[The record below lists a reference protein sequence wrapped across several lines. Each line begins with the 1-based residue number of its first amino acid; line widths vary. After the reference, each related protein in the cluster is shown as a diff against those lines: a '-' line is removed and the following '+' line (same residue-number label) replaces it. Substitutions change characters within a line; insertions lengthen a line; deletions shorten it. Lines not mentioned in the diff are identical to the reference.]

1 MASPPAGSSSAGCRD
16 SERFPTLTRDLL
28 RRFDAMDRI
37 GRVPA
42 YLMSGTKVGIL
53 IADQAECRRFTFDP
67 KWTVAQLLNS
77 SFQWCTPASDET
89 TTESGKWY
97 ELLPDFRPTAVVF
110 ASGSLALPGE
120 TLGAVPGYITLMRS
134 SEVQRPQKF
143 EESAVCSSHESEE
156 SMSLSRA
163 TVAVDMGDSEATP
176 SLRAGSIRGKSPSP
190 SLLEELWEE
199 TSQSRDTS
207 QDWESTAESETAV
220 RHEVNAGARSTDAS
234 DGRVKLKNR
243 SLKELRR
250 EQTAA
255 VARMLLDRWYQL
267 ASENVAP

>member
-1 MASPPAGSSSAGCRD
+1 MASPPAGSSSAGCMD

-67 KWTVAQLLNS
+67 KWTVNQLLNS
-77 SFQWCTPASDET
+77 SFQWCTPASAET

-250 EQTAA
+250 EQSAA

>member
-1 MASPPAGSSSAGCRD
+1 MASPPAGSSSAGCMD

-67 KWTVAQLLNS
+67 KWTVDQLLNS
-77 SFQWCTPASDET
+77 SFQWCTPASAET

>member
-1 MASPPAGSSSAGCRD
+1 
-16 SERFPTLTRDLL
+16 
-28 RRFDAMDRI
+28 MDRI

-67 KWTVAQLLNS
+67 KWTVDQLLNS

-250 EQTAA
+250 EQSAA

>member
-1 MASPPAGSSSAGCRD
+1 
-16 SERFPTLTRDLL
+16 
-28 RRFDAMDRI
+28 
-37 GRVPA
+37 
-42 YLMSGTKVGIL
+42 MSGSKVGIL

-67 KWTVAQLLNS
+67 KWTVDQLLNS
-77 SFQWCTPASDET
+77 EFHWCTPARAET
-89 TTESGKWY
+89 MTESGTWY

-110 ASGSLALPGE
+110 ANGSLALPGE
-120 TLGAVPGYITLMRS
+120 HLGAVPGYITLMRS
-134 SEVQRPQKF
+134 SEVQRQEKF

-190 SLLEELWEE
+190 SLLDELWEE
-199 TSQSRDTS
+199 TSQSWDTS
-207 QDWESTAESETAV
+207 QNWESTTESETAV
-220 RHEVNAGARSTDAS
+220 RHEVTDAS

-250 EQTAA
+250 EQSAA